1 MDDTQKYRDLFFEET
16 DEYLQS
22 LNENL
27 LILEKDTETPG
38 IIDEIFRSA
47 HTLKGMAATM
57 GYTTMTEL
65 THNMENVLDLF
76 KTGKLKVSSEA
87 VSVIFSCLDKL
98 QEIVEDLRADHYPDY
113 DISDLLYDLSSLA
126 AIREEK
132 EEVYQE
138 VSEDV
143 MESMSHDEVS
153 DLDASVFRQAFEKGY
168 HGYSILVKVMESC
181 MLKGARAY
189 LVVNKLEQRGEIIGT
204 NPGVEDLEEGNFERV
219 FKLLY
224 VSMSSE
230 DEVLETVLNVAEI
243 EEVKVMEIKEE
254 SLNDPFFVSPI
265 TPEQIEETKEEIKPM
280 KKKRTPKSKES
291 VIEKELRAKKIKEP
305 AKVNEAIKA
314 KEVLKSKTEE
324 KHTSSHANQSI
335 RVDLSRLDN
344 FMNLVSELVIYRT
357 RLEELSTQYKATEIN
372 EPLEQVARITSDLQ
386 DLVLKI
392 RMQPVN
398 VVFNRFP
405 RMIRDL
411 TQELGKDMDL
421 VIEGEETELDRT
433 VVSELG
439 EPLVHLIRNAA
450 DHGIESAEERLEKGK
465 NPKGTIHLIAYQEG
479 NKVVI
484 KVSDDGKG
492 IDPDRIR
499 ESATRKGI
507 PTEGLSKSELI
518 NLIFNPGF
526 STNTEVTS
534 ISGRGVGMDVVRSKI
549 TSLGGSIDVMSEID
563 QGTNFVIK
571 LPLTLS
577 IIQALMVHVGS
588 ETFALPLGLIEKVV
602 KVLPGD
608 IKDSHTGEVYIYRE
622 KVIPVLRINQSLKL
636 LTEASNQHIILVNI
650 GGKQYGI
657 VVDELIGQQE
667 IVIKKLSGELSKM
680 REYLGA
686 AILGNGDITLILD
699 VGNLVAGKEESVE

>member
-1 MDDTQKYRDLFFEET
+1 MDDLQKYRDLFFEET

-27 LILEKDTETPG
+27 LILEKDTESPG

-87 VSVIFSCLDKL
+87 VTVIFSCLDKL
-98 QEIVEDLRADHYPDY
+98 QEIVEDLRRDHYPDY
-113 DISDLLYDLSSLA
+113 DISELLFDLSGLTKE
-126 AIREEK
+126 EEK
-132 EEVYQE
+132 SSPEEEPVMPAAPVVEPEGMVHEE
-138 VSEDV
+138 VSEV
-143 MESMSHDEVS
+143 
-153 DLDASVFRQAFEKGY
+153 DASVLRQAFEKGFR
-168 HGYSILVKVMESC
+168 GYSILVKVMESC

-189 LVVNKLEQRGEIIGT
+189 LVVNKLEQRGEILST
-204 NPGVEDLEEGNFERV
+204 SPSVEELEEGNFDRV
-219 FKLLY
+219 FKLLF
-224 VSMSSE
+224 VSMSE
-230 DEVLETVLNVAEI
+230 REEVLEAVENVAEI
-243 EEVKVMEIKEE
+243 EEVVVKEIREE
-254 SLNDPFFVSPI
+254 DLSDMFSVPAAAAA
-265 TPEQIEETKEEIKPM
+265 EEPKTLEKPLKKTRTTK
-280 KKKRTPKSKES
+280 
-291 VIEKELRAKKIKEP
+291 
-305 AKVNEAIKA
+305 KA
-314 KEVLKSKTEE
+314 KEPKVVKDPKEAKLKKAKEPVQPLEPARQRSEE
-324 KHTSSHANQSI
+324 KSSSPHANQSI

-411 TQELGKDMDL
+411 SKELDKDMDL
-421 VIEGEETELDRT
+421 IIEGEETELDRT

-465 NPKGTIHLIAYQEG
+465 NPKGTIHLSAYQEG

-484 KVSDDGKG
+484 KVGDDGKG
-492 IDPDRIR
+492 IDPDKIR
-499 ESATRKGI
+499 ESAQRKGI
-507 PTEGLSKSELI
+507 PTEGLGKSELI
-518 NLIFNPGF
+518 HLIFNPGF

-534 ISGRGVGMDVVRSKI
+534 ISGRGVGMDVVQSKI
-549 TSLGGSIDVMSEID
+549 TALGGSIDVLSEVG

-577 IIQALMVHVGS
+577 IIQALMVHVGK

-608 IKDSHTGEVYIYRE
+608 IRDAHQGEVYIYRE
-622 KVIPVLRINQSLKL
+622 KVIPVLRIN
-636 LTEASNQHIILVNI
+636 EALHLAPEGTNQHIILVNI
-650 GGKQYGI
+650 GGKQYGL
-657 VVDELIGQQE
+657 VVDGLIGQQE
-667 IVIKKLSGELSKM
+667 IVIKKLSGALSRMK
-680 REYLGA
+680 EYLGA

-699 VGNLVAGKEESVE
+699 VGNLVAGKEETFE

>member
-22 LNENL
+22 LNEHL
-27 LILEKDTETPG
+27 LILEKDTDTPG

-57 GYTTMTEL
+57 GYSTMTEL
-65 THNMENVLDLF
+65 THNMENVLELF
-76 KTGKLKVSSEA
+76 KTGKLTVSSDA
-87 VSVIFSCLDKL
+87 VSVIFKCLDML
-98 QEIVEDLRADHYPDY
+98 QEIVEDLRAEHYPEY
-113 DISDLLYDLSSLA
+113 DISLLLSELSALA
-126 AIREEK
+126 SGDVEK
-132 EEVYQE
+132 EEVEEVLIQE
-138 VSEDV
+138 VG
-143 MESMSHDEVS
+143 ESMTHDNIGDV
-153 DLDASVFRQAFEKGY
+153 DAGVFRQAFEKGF

-189 LVVNKLEQRGEIIGT
+189 LVVNKLEQQGEIIQT
-204 NPGVEDLEEGNFERV
+204 NPGVEELEEGDFERV

-224 VSMSSE
+224 VSTHE
-230 DEVLETVLNVAEI
+230 EAHVKEQVENVAEI
-243 EEVKVMEIKEE
+243 EEVIVKEIKEE
-254 SLNDPFFVSPI
+254 DLKDVFTMHHEESAGRISPV
-265 TPEQIEETKEEIKPM
+265 EETVKDQVPLK
-280 KKKRTPKSKES
+280 
-291 VIEKELRAKKIKEP
+291 KEP
-305 AKVNEAIKA
+305 KKPKEAPKA
-314 KEVLKSKTEE
+314 KEVVKAKDAQKSKGEE
-324 KHTSSHANQSI
+324 KHVPVHANQSI

-411 TQELGKDMDL
+411 TQELNKDMDL
-421 VIEGEETELDRT
+421 IIEGEETELDRT

-450 DHGIESAEERLEKGK
+450 DHGIEPTEERVAKGK
-465 NPKGTIHLIAYQEG
+465 DPKGTIHLIAYQEG

-492 IDPDRIR
+492 IDPEKIR
-499 ESATRKGI
+499 ESAIRKGI
-507 PTEGLSKSELI
+507 PTEGLTKLELM

-526 STNTEVTS
+526 STNTEVTN

-549 TSLGGSIDVMSEID
+549 TALGGSIDVTSEID
-563 QGTNFVIK
+563 RGT
-571 LPLTLS
+571 
-577 IIQALMVHVGS
+577 
-588 ETFALPLGLIEKVV
+588 
-602 KVLPGD
+602 
-608 IKDSHTGEVYIYRE
+608 
-622 KVIPVLRINQSLKL
+622 
-636 LTEASNQHIILVNI
+636 
-650 GGKQYGI
+650 
-657 VVDELIGQQE
+657 
-667 IVIKKLSGELSKM
+667 
-680 REYLGA
+680 
-686 AILGNGDITLILD
+686 
-699 VGNLVAGKEESVE
+699 

>member
-1 MDDTQKYRDLFFEET
+1 MDDLQKYRDLFFEET

-27 LILEKDTETPG
+27 LILEKDTESPG

-87 VSVIFSCLDKL
+87 VTVIFSCLDKL
-98 QEIVEDLRADHYPDY
+98 QEIVEDLRRDHYPDY
-113 DISDLLYDLSSLA
+113 DISELLFDLSGLTKE
-126 AIREEK
+126 EEK
-132 EEVYQE
+132 SSPEEEPVMPAAPVVEPEGMVHEE
-138 VSEDV
+138 VSEV
-143 MESMSHDEVS
+143 
-153 DLDASVFRQAFEKGY
+153 DASVLRQAFEKGFR
-168 HGYSILVKVMESC
+168 GYSILVKVMESC

-189 LVVNKLEQRGEIIGT
+189 LVVNKLEQRGEILST
-204 NPGVEDLEEGNFERV
+204 SPSVEELEEGNFDRV
-219 FKLLY
+219 FKLLF
-224 VSMSSE
+224 VSMSE
-230 DEVLETVLNVAEI
+230 REEVLEAVENVAEI
-243 EEVKVMEIKEE
+243 EEVVVKEIREEDLSDMFSVPAAAAAEEPKTLEKPLKKTRTTKKAKEPKVVKDPKEAK
-254 SLNDPFFVSPI
+254 L
-265 TPEQIEETKEEIKPM
+265 
-280 KKKRTPKSKES
+280 KK
-291 VIEKELRAKKIKEP
+291 AKEP
-305 AKVNEAIKA
+305 AQPLEPARQR
-314 KEVLKSKTEE
+314 SEE
-324 KHTSSHANQSI
+324 KSSSPHANQSI

-411 TQELGKDMDL
+411 SKELDKDMDL
-421 VIEGEETELDRT
+421 IIEGEETELDRT

-465 NPKGTIHLIAYQEG
+465 NPKGTIHLSAYQEG

-484 KVSDDGKG
+484 KVGDDGKG
-492 IDPDRIR
+492 IDPDKIR
-499 ESATRKGI
+499 ESAQRKGI
-507 PTEGLSKSELI
+507 PTEGLGKSELI
-518 NLIFNPGF
+518 HLIFNPGF

-534 ISGRGVGMDVVRSKI
+534 ISGRGVGMDVVQSKI
-549 TSLGGSIDVMSEID
+549 TALGGSIDVLSEVG

-577 IIQALMVHVGS
+577 IIQALMVHVGK

-608 IKDSHTGEVYIYRE
+608 IRDAHQGEVYIYRE
-622 KVIPVLRINQSLKL
+622 KVIPVLRIN
-636 LTEASNQHIILVNI
+636 EALHLAPEGTNQHIILVNI
-650 GGKQYGI
+650 GGKQYGL
-657 VVDELIGQQE
+657 VVDGLIGQQE
-667 IVIKKLSGELSKM
+667 IVIKKLSGALSRMK
-680 REYLGA
+680 EYLGA

-699 VGNLVAGKEESVE
+699 VGNLVAGKEETFE